1 MKQDNPI
8 MSAEPLPVSAPEPEP
23 SAGFLP
29 ADRYLWM
36 LLGLLMS
43 VTIFEAYDVTIFHLC
58 TPDIARTFHLD
69 DRAVGLMASL
79 VRLGGMAAFV
89 VVMLSDRI
97 GRKPVVSATVLFY
110 ALFTFFTAISRGL
123 ASFTLFQGCAQIFLS
138 AEFGVAVIM
147 ISEEFPDSARGRGVA
162 ILHMTGLLGVVA
174 GGELYGI
181 VADSRFGW
189 RGMYLIGILPLLLV
203 AFLRRN
209 VRETRRFEELRASR
223 SAEQLADLKKLGA
236 SIRQAIA
243 PFRGPY
249 RGRLLLVALL
259 WNSVGVVGAPAV
271 TFFSLYAKR
280 DHHWTSPEI
289 GHAVVLAYL
298 VGTLG
303 HLAAGW
309 MLDRVG
315 RRITTSLSYVVGAA
329 AIVMLFQT
337 ASHNA
342 MLTSMVIT
350 VFAFQGARTATATYS
365 AELFPTEI
373 RATSYS
379 LTVQLL
385 GQIAALFTPF
395 TIGSLSRS
403 LGGLGNA
410 VAVVAV
416 GPVIGALLV
425 MIFAPETRG
434 LRLEELAT
442 AAAAD

>member
-1 MKQDNPI
+1 MKPDNPTLA
-8 MSAEPLPVSAPEPEP
+8 AEPVSAPPTAP
-23 SAGFLP
+23 GAVSRFGVS
-29 ADRYLWM
+29 DRYLWL

-43 VTIFEAYDVTIFHLC
+43 VTIFEGYDVTIFHLC
-58 TPDIARTFHLD
+58 TPDIARTFHMD
-69 DRAVGLMASL
+69 DRAVGMMASL
-79 VRLGGMAAFV
+79 VRLGGMIAFF

-110 ALFTFFTAISRGL
+110 ALFTFFTAVSRGL
-123 ASFTLFQGCAQIFLS
+123 ASFTLFQSCAQIFLS
-138 AEFGVAVIM
+138 AEFSVAVIM
-147 ISEEFPDSARGRGVA
+147 ISEEFPDSSRGRGVA
-162 ILHMTGLLGVVA
+162 MLHMVGLLGVVA
-174 GGELYGI
+174 GGALYGYL
-181 VADSRFGW
+181 ADSRFGW

-209 VRETRRFEELRASR
+209 IRETERFLALRTERDAGPAAEGGQLSR
-223 SAEQLADLKKLGA
+223 GLG
-236 SIRQAIA
+236 QALA

-259 WNSVGVVGAPAV
+259 WNSVGLVGAPAV

-280 DHHWTSPEI
+280 DHHWTSSEI
-289 GHAVVLAYL
+289 GHAIVLAYL
-298 VGTLG
+298 IGTLG
-303 HLAAGW
+303 HAAAGW

-315 RRITTSLSYVVGAA
+315 RKVTTSVTYVIGAVA
-329 AIVMLFQT
+329 MVALFQT
-337 ASHNA
+337 ATHGA
-342 MLTSMVIT
+342 MLAALVVT

-385 GQIAALFTPF
+385 GQIAALLTPF

-410 VAVVAV
+410 VTAVSI
-416 GPVIGALLV
+416 GPIIGAALV
-425 MIFAPETRG
+425 LIFAPETRG
-434 LRLEELAT
+434 LKLEELAST
-442 AAAAD
+442 AAK